1 MEFVGWDW
9 RDPANRPCHCMIRLP
24 NLQKAVEAILISGIA
39 FFLLEHIMGFD
50 KVLYKWFVFCSTASC
65 VGAVAGMVRTV
76 LVGRI
81 LLLRHTH
88 YLKVGKVVILPKFA
102 SMPVKLDFCLAI
114 PSVAI
119 SLVIWMSITGWV
131 GMIISFILLMCHAL
145 NITDIFAPWQLFP
158 YLSHLDGGEILMG
171 FIALLFAMV
180 SFVAFSIGP
189 WEEAMSITSEMLPCW
204 AKGYDAGERLAK
216 LQERNQTELDFEEAM
231 IKAMIKQDKESPQQG
246 KKALKM
252 IEKSKSSPIRSPQ
265 SAKAKA
271 AAAVE
276 DAKAKAAAASA
287 AATASAAAAASAAA
301 SPTKPGAAAASSA
314 TTPAES
320 ASPAK
325 PVAISRQTSMVMSA
339 TPAAVVG
346 AAVAASIMYTPA
358 ADGGGYGKLEEED
371 DVNADDDND
380 DMDGDDMDD
389 DNDDFYDN
397 DDDDDDDDDEEE

>member
-9 RDPANRPCHCMIRLP
+9 QDPANRPCHCMIRLP

-145 NITDIFAPWQLFP
+145 NITDIFAP
-158 YLSHLDGGEILMG
+158 Y
-171 FIALLFAMV
+171 
-180 SFVAFSIGP
+180 VAHRLRAIGP
-189 WEEAMSITSEMLPCW
+189 VTLVCSRCKATIFASKDTLPPCSFQRNAEPADAREALSKC
-204 AKGYDAGERLAK
+204 
-216 LQERNQTELDFEEAM
+216 
-231 IKAMIKQDKESPQQG
+231 KARP
-246 KKALKM
+246 ALGHARGRRKTL
-252 IEKSKSSPIRSPQ
+252 ST
-265 SAKAKA
+265 
-271 AAAVE
+271 
-276 DAKAKAAAASA
+276 D
-287 AATASAAAAASAAA
+287 
-301 SPTKPGAAAASSA
+301 
-314 TTPAES
+314 
-320 ASPAK
+320 
-325 PVAISRQTSMVMSA
+325 
-339 TPAAVVG
+339 
-346 AAVAASIMYTPA
+346 
-358 ADGGGYGKLEEED
+358 L
-371 DVNADDDND
+371 
-380 DMDGDDMDD
+380 
-389 DNDDFYDN
+389 
-397 DDDDDDDDDEEE
+397 